1 MARVIAITS
10 RRPNLNHANSP
21 GFKPHRDAILAAEDK
36 IRAIHAGKIV
46 NGDPAELK
54 AKLLAQEDEIEFLL
68 GADYFEKRG

>member
-21 GFKPHRDAILAAEDK
+21 LAAENK
-36 IRAIHAGKIV
+36 IRAILAGKIV
-46 NGDPAELK
+46 NGDPVELE

-68 GADYFEKRG
+68 GADYFK